1 MSTSL
6 SSDRKGQE
14 ELGNDGNDG
23 HCPLGNTDI
32 HGTVNAVM
40 MMVVLCAQQQTF
52 GDGGKSGKVHFLSPF
67 AGIQWRG
74 VQS

>member
-1 MSTSL
+1 MM
-6 SSDRKGQE
+6 GMM
-14 ELGNDGNDG
+14 
-23 HCPLGNTDI
+23 
-32 HGTVNAVM
+32 GTALMATLIYAAVM